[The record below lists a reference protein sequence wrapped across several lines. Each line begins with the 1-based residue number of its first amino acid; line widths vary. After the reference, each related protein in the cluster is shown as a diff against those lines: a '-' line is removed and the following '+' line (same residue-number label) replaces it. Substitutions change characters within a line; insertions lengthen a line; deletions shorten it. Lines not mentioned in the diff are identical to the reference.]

1 MKVKLLLYLVL
12 CWIGVACSNRPSCH
26 IESNIIVDG
35 QNNDTAIE
43 ELIQL
48 QERLGALKQHP
59 SHTYEVEMYDSIFNL
74 LKAISTNIEEQ
85 NDTILL
91 VSFIELYDNYPF
103 NAIEISEFTN
113 EILFSLM
120 QRKTNLL
127 LSLISTHATMS
138 QYESIISELRI
149 PICDTLNIDI
159 IEDKVKKTNVAEK
172 TKLDVL
178 NALKVAKIQ

>member
-1 MKVKLLLYLVL
+1 
-12 CWIGVACSNRPSCH
+12 
-26 IESNIIVDG
+26 
-35 QNNDTAIE
+35 
-43 ELIQL
+43 
-48 QERLGALKQHP
+48 
-59 SHTYEVEMYDSIFNL
+59 
-74 LKAISTNIEEQ
+74 
-85 NDTILL
+85 
-91 VSFIELYDNYPF
+91 
-103 NAIEISEFTN
+103 
-113 EILFSLM
+113 M

>member
-1 MKVKLLLYLVL
+1 M
-12 CWIGVACSNRPSCH
+12 
-26 IESNIIVDG
+26 
-35 QNNDTAIE
+35 
-43 ELIQL
+43 
-48 QERLGALKQHP
+48 
-59 SHTYEVEMYDSIFNL
+59 
-74 LKAISTNIEEQ
+74 
-85 NDTILL
+85 

-120 QRKTNLL
+120 QRKTYLL
-127 LSLISTHATMS
+127 LSLLSTHATMS
-138 QYESIISELRI
+138 QYESIISELSI

-159 IEDKVKKTNVAEK
+159 IEDKVNKTNVAEK